1 MGQPFGFACKFVRLC
16 VALFLIGGSAASGQV
31 RPRVVQAVR
40 NDQRITLK
48 GNVHPLAR
56 AEFDRGAVVES
67 QPITRMLLLLKR
79 GDEQEAALRQ
89 YLDSQQDKSSP
100 NYHAWL
106 TPEEFGANYGPA
118 DADVQAV
125 TDWLTNQGLTVEK
138 VYSSKAVIEFSGTA
152 GAVQSAFGTAVRNF
166 EIGGKTYQANASDPQ
181 IPAALA
187 PVIAGI
193 VSLNNF
199 PRQSQVRI
207 VGQARKVAGKP
218 GLEPLLTF
226 PFPGGNGSFYGM
238 GPGDFATIYNTAP
251 LLSGNPKIDG
261 TGQTIA
267 IVGETNIN
275 VKDVQDFRTMFG
287 LPANFDATNVI
298 LNGEDPGITSQE
310 EEGEADLDVEWS
322 GAVAPGATVKFV
334 VSASTPASAGI
345 DLSALYIV
353 EHNLAGTMS
362 ESYGGC
368 ESGLGSAGSAFYNS
382 LWQQAAAQGI
392 TVMVSSGDNG
402 SAGCDEGVSDG
413 TSRVAERAGD
423 RIDPQAGHDRLL

>member
-56 AEFDRGAVVES
+56 AEFDLGAVVES

-138 VYSSKAVIEFSGTA
+138 VCSSKTVIEFSGTA

-251 LLSGNPKIDG
+251 LLSENPKIDG

-275 VKDVQDFRTMFG
+275 VKDVQSFR
-287 LPANFDATNVI
+287 
-298 LNGEDPGITSQE
+298 Q
-310 EEGEADLDVEWS
+310 
-322 GAVAPGATVKFV
+322 
-334 VSASTPASAGI
+334 
-345 DLSALYIV
+345 
-353 EHNLAGTMS
+353 MS
-362 ESYGGC
+362 DC
-368 ESGLGSAGSAFYNS
+368 
-382 LWQQAAAQGI
+382 
-392 TVMVSSGDNG
+392 
-402 SAGCDEGVSDG
+402 
-413 TSRVAERAGD
+413 R
-423 RIDPQAGHDRLL
+423 RISMARM

>member
-1 MGQPFGFACKFVRLC
+1 
-16 VALFLIGGSAASGQV
+16 
-31 RPRVVQAVR
+31 
-40 NDQRITLK
+40 
-48 GNVHPLAR
+48 
-56 AEFDRGAVVES
+56 
-67 QPITRMLLLLKR
+67 
-79 GDEQEAALRQ
+79 
-89 YLDSQQDKSSP
+89 
-100 NYHAWL
+100 
-106 TPEEFGANYGPA
+106 
-118 DADVQAV
+118 
-125 TDWLTNQGLTVEK
+125 
-138 VYSSKAVIEFSGTA
+138 
-152 GAVQSAFGTAVRNF
+152 AVRNF
-166 EIGGKTYQANASDPQ
+166 EVGGKTYQANASDPQ

-298 LNGEDPGITSQE
+298 LNGEDP
-310 EEGEADLDVEWS
+310 
-322 GAVAPGATVKFV
+322 
-334 VSASTPASAGI
+334 
-345 DLSALYIV
+345 
-353 EHNLAGTMS
+353 
-362 ESYGGC
+362 
-368 ESGLGSAGSAFYNS
+368 
-382 LWQQAAAQGI
+382 
-392 TVMVSSGDNG
+392 
-402 SAGCDEGVSDG
+402 
-413 TSRVAERAGD
+413 
-423 RIDPQAGHDRLL
+423 

>member
-1 MGQPFGFACKFVRLC
+1 MGRQSSFVFKLVRLC
-16 VALFLIGGSAASGQV
+16 GFLFLIGNSTAQRQV
-31 RPRVVQAVR
+31 HPRLVQAVS

-56 AEFDRGAVVES
+56 AEVDRGAVVES

-89 YLDSQQDKSSP
+89 YLDSQQGKSSP
-100 NYHAWL
+100 NYHVWL

-118 DADVQAV
+118 EADVLAV
-125 TDWLTNQGLTVEK
+125 TDWLTNQGFTVEK
-138 VYSSKAVIEFSGTA
+138 VYSGKTVIEFSGTA
-152 GAVQSAFGTAVRNF
+152 GGVRNAFGTAIRNF
-166 EIGGKTYQANASDPQ
+166 EIGGKTYQAISRLPYDAHLRLPRKIVQRHNARNHRCQ
-181 IPAALA
+181 RCRNLR
-187 PVIAGI
+187 IAR
-193 VSLNNF
+193 V
-199 PRQSQVRI
+199 
-207 VGQARKVAGKP
+207 GKP

-226 PFPGGNGSFYGM
+226 PFPNGNGSFYGL

-298 LNGEDPGITSQE
+298 LNGEDPGIMSQG

-322 GAVAPGATVKFV
+322 GAVAPGAIVKFV

-353 EHNLAGTMS
+353 EHKPGR
-362 ESYGGC
+362 
-368 ESGLGSAGSAFYNS
+368 
-382 LWQQAAAQGI
+382 
-392 TVMVSSGDNG
+392 
-402 SAGCDEGVSDG
+402 CDERKLWG
-413 TSRVAERAGD
+413 
-423 RIDPQAGHDRLL
+423 L